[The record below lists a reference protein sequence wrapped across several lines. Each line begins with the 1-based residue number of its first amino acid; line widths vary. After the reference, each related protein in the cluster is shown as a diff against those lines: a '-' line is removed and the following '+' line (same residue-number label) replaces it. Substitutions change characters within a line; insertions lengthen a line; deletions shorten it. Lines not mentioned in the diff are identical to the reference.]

1 MFIKGLS
8 RAILHNLVPTNFN
21 WVRTEVKVGML
32 IVIVVISGILGY
44 QFLEGYDIFGR
55 SNEYYIIF
63 ENAGGLEPASPVT
76 IKGMQVGKVVDI
88 ALDLDQDYY
97 NPPVIVH
104 ISLPSDIKLTRSTE
118 AHLISADILGTRAI
132 DLKIKPDE
140 VYLDPGDTIKG
151 VVALTVTEMVAREM
165 APIKAKAERLLAS
178 LDTLIG
184 TVSYFLQGSNK
195 KKLERAIT
203 KTEQSL
209 TNLYHITAR
218 LDTILKNQRQRIA
231 AILDHLEQVSAA
243 LSNEKESIQRIIA
256 NTADLTD
263 SLKAGG
269 LPEAI
274 ASLNH
279 SLIILDSILT
289 DIQQGKGT
297 LGNIAKDDSLYLALT
312 QTLRDLDSLLVDM
325 KERPYRYVHVSLIG
339 PSPKK
344 IHKWERKMERKYQKR
359 KEK

>member
-1 MFIKGLS
+1 MK
-8 RAILHNLVPTNFN
+8 
-21 WVRTEVKVGML
+21 TEIKVGIL
-32 IVIVVISGILGY
+32 IVIVVSAGILGY
-44 QFLEGYDIFGR
+44 QFLEGYDILGR
-55 SNEYYIIF
+55 SNEYYIVF
-63 ENAGGLEPASPVT
+63 DNAGGLEPASPVT
-76 IKGMQVGKVVDI
+76 IKGMQVGKVLDI
-88 ALDLDQDYY
+88 TLALDQNYY

-104 ISLPSDIKLTRSTE
+104 ISLSSDIRLTRSTE
-118 AHLISADILGTRAI
+118 AHLVSADILGSRAI
-132 DLKIKPDE
+132 ELKIKPDN
-140 VYLDPGDTIKG
+140 VYLEPGDTIKG
-151 VVALTVTEMVAREM
+151 VVALTVTEMVAQEM
-165 APIKAKAERLLAS
+165 APLKAKTERLLAS
-178 LDTLIG
+178 IDTLIG
-184 TVSYFLQGSNK
+184 TVSYFLQGANK
-195 KKLERAIT
+195 KKLEKAIT

-209 TNLYHITAR
+209 TNLYRITAT
-218 LDTILKNQRQRIA
+218 LDTLLKSQRRRIS
-231 AILDHLEQVSAA
+231 AILAHLEQVSVA
-243 LSNEKESIQRIIA
+243 LANEKESIQRIIA

-297 LGNIAKDDSLYLALT
+297 LGHIAKDDSLYLALT

-344 IHKWERKMERKYQKR
+344 IHKWEMKMERKYR
-359 KEK
+359 KQRGK

>member
-1 MFIKGLS
+1 VK
-8 RAILHNLVPTNFN
+8 
-21 WVRTEVKVGML
+21 TEIKVGIL
-32 IVIVVISGILGY
+32 IVIVVSAGILGY
-44 QFLEGYDIFGR
+44 QFLEGYDILGR
-55 SNEYYIIF
+55 SNEYYIVF
-63 ENAGGLEPASPVT
+63 DNAGGLEPASPVT
-76 IKGMQVGKVVDI
+76 IKGMQVGKVLDI
-88 ALDLDQDYY
+88 TLALDQNYY

-104 ISLPSDIKLTRSTE
+104 ISLSSDIRLTRSTE
-118 AHLISADILGTRAI
+118 AHLVSADILGSRAI
-132 DLKIKPDE
+132 ELKIKPDN
-140 VYLDPGDTIKG
+140 VYLEPGDTIKG
-151 VVALTVTEMVAREM
+151 VVALTVTEMVAQEM
-165 APIKAKAERLLAS
+165 APLKAKTERLLAS
-178 LDTLIG
+178 IDTLIG
-184 TVSYFLQGSNK
+184 TVSYFLQGANK
-195 KKLERAIT
+195 KKLEKAIT

-209 TNLYHITAR
+209 TNLYRITAT
-218 LDTILKNQRQRIA
+218 LDTLLKSQRRRIS
-231 AILDHLEQVSAA
+231 AILAHLEQVSVA
-243 LSNEKESIQRIIA
+243 LANEKESIQRIIA

-297 LGNIAKDDSLYLALT
+297 LGHIAKDDSLYLALT

-344 IHKWERKMERKYQKR
+344 IHKWEMKMERKYR
-359 KEK
+359 KQRGK